1 MEDTLYLI
9 MEQVNNSLNVKG
21 YYSFS
26 RLCSENNIDKKM
38 VDKKSL
44 PIRVG
49 NKTILTVKIDTRI

>member
-1 MEDTLYLI
+1 MEDTVYLV
-9 MEQVNNSLNVKG
+9 MEHVGNSLDARG
-21 YYSFS
+21 YYSFN